1 MLRAYIELEI
11 NCNAAENGCIAA
23 ENECTVEES
32 KCSIENFWYIHKISK
47 NMVKNA
53 KIYWKNS
60 NS

>member
-11 NCNAAENGCIAA
+11 NCNAA

-47 NMVKNA
+47 NMVK
-53 KIYWKNS
+53 KCKNILEKL
-60 NS
+60 